1 MKQTYFL
8 SQYHSAI
15 AQLIIPVLLCI
26 HYPATTFLNMQNNL
40 GSLLLIKISMLSFQS
55 QQFKI
60 DVQKMY
66 LMCLKKTFF

>member
-1 MKQTYFL
+1 
-8 SQYHSAI
+8 
-15 AQLIIPVLLCI
+15 
-26 HYPATTFLNMQNNL
+26 MQNNL

-66 LMCLKKTFF
+66 LMCLKKTQ

>member
-15 AQLIIPVLLCI
+15 SQLITRVLLCI

-66 LMCLKKTFF
+66 LMCLKK

>member
-1 MKQTYFL
+1 
-8 SQYHSAI
+8 
-15 AQLIIPVLLCI
+15 
-26 HYPATTFLNMQNNL
+26 MQNNL

-66 LMCLKKTFF
+66 LMCLKKKNNFLKLHHKSHLLGTMTSFLI